1 MILETQLNK
10 VNLNNQN
17 EKIKIN
23 KNKKPLLRFIASALI
38 ILGVASYSQVINF
51 SLKVSENTTTAI
63 AQLDSIQSYSD
74 FKQKMD
80 SVPYTDNMFKK
91 DVKLFTAIFDKK
103 ATPDYTKM
111 FYNFYDMKIIFD
123 GNIPLIN
130 KYYSY
135 YGDKNNELNHNTQK
149 KMRKEYNGDK
159 YFDKAMVSLR
169 TIKRGIL
176 PDYVYDNTEKYLK
189 EQNLPDSLFF
199 MTKTQNESLK
209 IGTREQMFA
218 NMDAMNKENEAYVS
232 QIMNEIKE
240 GKLDDVR
247 NTFKVANAYKTLLS
261 AENIKRPV
269 GEELYK
275 EVKNDK
281 ILQFYSHIPLPGGG
295 SVASKTSEIIGEKLN
310 PKRDYLIW

>member
-1 MILETQLNK
+1 MILEKHINN
-10 VNLNNQN
+10 VNLQSS
-17 EKIKIN
+17 N
-23 KNKKPLLRFIASALI
+23 KAKKKSKKFFFKFIASSLI
-38 ILGVASYSQVINF
+38 ILGVASYSQVVNF
-51 SLKVSENTTTAI
+51 SLRVSENTTAAI
-63 AQLDSIQSYSD
+63 TQLDSIQSYNS

-80 SVPYTDNMFKK
+80 GVPYTDDMFKD
-91 DVKLFTAIFDKK
+91 DVKLFTTIFDKK
-103 ATPDYTKM
+103 ATPDSTKM

-135 YGDKNNELNHNTQK
+135 YGDKNNQLNHNKQK
-149 KMRKEYNGDK
+149 EMRKEYNGDE
-159 YFDKAMVSLR
+159 YFDKAIVSLR
-169 TIKRGIL
+169 MIKRNIL

-199 MTKTQNESLK
+199 MTKAQNESLK

-218 NMDAMNKENEAYVS
+218 SMAQMNKENEAYVS
-232 QIMNEIKE
+232 TIMEKIKE
-240 GKLDDVR
+240 GKLDDVK
-247 NTFKVANAYKTLLS
+247 NTFKVANAYKILLS

-269 GEELYK
+269 GAELYK

-281 ILQFYSHIPLPGGG
+281 ILQFYSHIPLPGGM